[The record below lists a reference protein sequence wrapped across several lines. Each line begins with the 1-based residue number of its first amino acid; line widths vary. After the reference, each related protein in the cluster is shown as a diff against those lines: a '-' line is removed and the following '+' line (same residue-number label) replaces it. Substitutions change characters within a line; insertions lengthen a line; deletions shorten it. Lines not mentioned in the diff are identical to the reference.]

1 MLISQVAILD
11 IFIAQITDATAC
23 PDMWF
28 VKRQVLILF
37 LWLIYVFLLDVYC
50 ASDEN
55 ISSYESESFTGSIL
69 VTCWLLLTHVDF
81 SVLYHTVRGQSVI
94 KLYVI
99 YNMLEV
105 QLIKNRHSYS
115 DRHYLRLQAVP
126 SFWQNPSCRSEKN
139 QWKKIDACAQHRNVG
154 VMHIKR
160 REFRSLCWQQF
171 FSLIYLWFGQLT
183 SRKRR
188 ECL

>member
-1 MLISQVAILD
+1 MAN
-11 IFIAQITDATAC
+11 F
-23 PDMWF
+23 
-28 VKRQVLILF
+28 
-37 LWLIYVFLLDVYC
+37 VFLLDVYC
-50 ASDEN
+50 ASDKN
-55 ISSYESESFTGSIL
+55 ISLYESESFTGSIL

-105 QLIKNRHSYS
+105 QLIKIVIVILIGTTWDYKQSLLFGKIHHAGQKKIN
-115 DRHYLRLQAVP
+115 
-126 SFWQNPSCRSEKN
+126 E
-139 QWKKIDACAQHRNVG
+139 KKIDASAQHRNVG
-154 VMHIKR
+154 VRHIKR

-171 FSLIYLWFGQLT
+171 FSLIFLWFGQLT
-183 SRKRR
+183 LRKRR

>member
-11 IFIAQITDATAC
+11 IFIAQISDATAC
-23 PDMWF
+23 PDMRF

-105 QLIKNRHSYS
+105 QLIKI
-115 DRHYLRLQAVP
+115 V
-126 SFWQNPSCRSEKN
+126 
-139 QWKKIDACAQHRNVG
+139 IV
-154 VMHIKR
+154 I
-160 REFRSLCWQQF
+160 
-171 FSLIYLWFGQLT
+171 LIGT
-183 SRKRR
+183 T
-188 ECL
+188 

>member
-1 MLISQVAILD
+1 MLVNEKICSKQFHISAWVSHIKNDYTSEKLKNLALIWFTSCCISSLKNICQTSSSAH
-11 IFIAQITDATAC
+11 FTSCHSWYFHAQITDATAC

-105 QLIKNRHSYS
+105 QLIKI
-115 DRHYLRLQAVP
+115 V
-126 SFWQNPSCRSEKN
+126 
-139 QWKKIDACAQHRNVG
+139 IV
-154 VMHIKR
+154 I
-160 REFRSLCWQQF
+160 
-171 FSLIYLWFGQLT
+171 LIGT
-183 SRKRR
+183 T
-188 ECL
+188 